1 MSLPNPYSD
10 DELERLVRRSL
21 DAQVGGQEPPERV
34 WKRIKLE
41 LETDKSPP
49 PRRVRMAWLPLAV
62 QSALTLLLVMMGGLG
77 LRTLLNPDDV
87 RAPSRDS
94 LPPVATVYVDE
105 DLVSPSQMGI
115 SDEDDLRLLKIRSN
129 SPTAPHADVG
139 SNDNTPLRV
148 PPDVPPRSL
157 RLEGHLL
164 ESEISS
170 PPRPVNERRLVLGG
184 PSEK

>member
-10 DELERLVRRSL
+10 DELERLVRRTL
-21 DAQVGGQEPPERV
+21 DARVGGQEPPEHV

-41 LETDKSPP
+41 LETDKP
-49 PRRVRMAWLPLAV
+49 PRPRRLRMAWLPLAV
-62 QSALTLLLVMMGGLG
+62 QSALTLLLVMVGGLG

-87 RAPSRDS
+87 RDSSRDS
-94 LPPVATVYVDE
+94 LPSVATVYVDE

-129 SPTAPHADVG
+129 SPTAPRADVG
-139 SNDNTPLRV
+139 SNDNPPLRV

-164 ESEISS
+164 ESELSS
-170 PPRPVNERRLVLGG
+170 PPRPVNERRLVPGG

>member
-10 DELERLVRRSL
+10 DELDRLVQRTL
-21 DAQVGGQEPPERV
+21 DARVGGQEPPEHV

-41 LETDKSPP
+41 LEAEKSPP

-62 QSALTLLLVMMGGLG
+62 QSALTLLLVMLGGVG
-77 LRTLLNPDDV
+77 LQTLLNPD
-87 RAPSRDS
+87 AARDS
-94 LPPVATVYVDE
+94 SRNSLPSVATVYVDE
-105 DLVSPSQMGI
+105 DLVSPSQMEI

-129 SPTAPHADVG
+129 SPSAPRTDTE
-139 SNDNTPLRV
+139 SNDNPPLKV
-148 PPDVPPRSL
+148 PPDVPPHSL
-157 RLEGHLL
+157 RPEGRLL
-164 ESEISS
+164 ESELSS